1 MFKPIGKV
9 VNGGSNLIC
18 GSVELLE
25 DFVDL
30 VKDEVQEIGED
41 LRSGHVADRR
51 LRAKSLIG
59 GKATAKELAYVSTP
73 RRFRKLPQL
82 SA

>member
-9 VNGGSNLIC
+9 INATSNILC
-18 GSVELLE
+18 GTAETLE
-25 DFVDL
+25 DVVDL
-30 VKDEVQEIGED
+30 VQDEIQEIGED

-73 RRFRKLPQL
+73 RRFRKLQHL
-82 SA
+82 TA